1 MSTVLIDRIGAVVLQ
16 NGVMRI
22 DCVAAGPNS
31 EERPSGTL
39 LIPASQAGTVL
50 QSLVGAAQE
59 LDRRIREQVQQ
70 NGSANAAAAP
80 ADAALSKPAAKPSK
94 GGKDKTETAGA

>member
-1 MSTVLIDRIGAVVLQ
+1 MRTVLIDRIGVVVLQ

-22 DCVAAGPNS
+22 DCVAAGPNG

-59 LDRRIREQVQQ
+59 LDRRLREQVQQ
-70 NGSANAAAAP
+70 NAVANAAT
-80 ADAALSKPAAKPSK
+80 DAGESKPDTKPSPNGRHK
-94 GGKDKTETAGA
+94 KAAAGA

>member
-1 MSTVLIDRIGAVVLQ
+1 MSTILIDRIGAVMLQ

-22 DCVAAGPNS
+22 DCVAGGPNG

-59 LDRRIREQVQQ
+59 LDRRLREQAQQ
-70 NGSANAAAAP
+70 SGSAPAAAP
-80 ADAALSKPAAKPSK
+80 EAPASSTPAAKPSVGNK
-94 GGKDKTETAGA
+94 GKKP

>member
-1 MSTVLIDRIGAVVLQ
+1 MSTVLIDRVGAVMLQ

-22 DCVAAGPNS
+22 DCVAAGPNG

-39 LIPASQAGTVL
+39 LIPASQVASVL

-59 LDRRIREQVQQ
+59 LDRRIREQ
-70 NGSANAAAAP
+70 ARHNAAEPAAAP
-80 ADAALSKPAAKPSK
+80 TPPTPAEISSPKPAAKPS
-94 GGKDKTETAGA
+94 GKAKK

>member
-1 MSTVLIDRIGAVVLQ
+1 MSTVLIDRIGAVMLQ

-22 DCVAAGPNS
+22 DCVAAGPNG

-70 NGSANAAAAP
+70 QNEAAKAAAAP
-80 ADAALSKPAAKPSK
+80 PDAAASKPAP
-94 GGKDKTETAGA
+94 GGKNKKTTADA